1 MIISEPTPRTSV
13 PSRHLRIKADAVTVK
28 IVVTLLFAF
37 LFATTTAVLKNKQRT
52 LLESIR
58 REEINRDRLSRECKT
73 ERDRWN
79 ACLNAAS
86 INKRLAD
93 NSLDMGMTKHEQIV
107 HVRFSDVPRRLDAPV
122 VQTPSSVAAR

>member
-1 MIISEPTPRTSV
+1 MIISDPPSRSSV
-13 PSRHLRIKADAVTVK
+13 PSRHLRVKSDAIKVK
-28 IVVTLLFAF
+28 VVVTLLFAF

-58 REEINRDRLSRECKT
+58 RDEIKRDVLRKDYTT
-73 ERDRWN
+73 EKDRWN
-79 ACLNAAS
+79 ACLNAVS

-93 NSLDMGMTKHEQIV
+93 NSLDLNLAKHEQIV
-107 HVRFSDVPRRLDAPV
+107 HVRFTDVPRRSDAPA